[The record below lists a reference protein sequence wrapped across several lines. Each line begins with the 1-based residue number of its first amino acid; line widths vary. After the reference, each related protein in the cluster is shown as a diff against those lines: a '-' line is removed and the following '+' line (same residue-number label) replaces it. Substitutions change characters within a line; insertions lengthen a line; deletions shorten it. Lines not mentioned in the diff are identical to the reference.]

1 MRYKTYSMLLKMRL
15 QQTLGAQVLD
25 KVLQKSLLTGGPI
38 KSKPLTSLSIG
49 EEVIKDDCNEGE
61 LDLADQDPV
70 IEPARKRRPR
80 VNRSSQ

>member
-1 MRYKTYSMLLKMRL
+1 M
-15 QQTLGAQVLD
+15 
-25 KVLQKSLLTGGPI
+25 

-49 EEVIKDDCNEGE
+49 EEVIKDDSNEGD

-80 VNRSSQ
+80 NSRSSQ

>member
-1 MRYKTYSMLLKMRL
+1 MRL

-25 KVLQKSLLTGGPI
+25 KVLQKSMLTGGPI

-49 EEVIKDDCNEGE
+49 EEVIKDDVNEE
-61 LDLADQDPV
+61 TDLSDQDPV

-80 VNRSSQ
+80 TNRSSQ